1 LKQLEEP
8 DFLFWR
14 VRRLYLPFG
23 VGRNVSKKVPLV
35 SVVEPWVV
43 ANVPPLPL
51 LDSFEGE
58 PQMPADWETRELQS
72 PVVVVDPLVFDLPTI
87 GEVI

>member
-1 LKQLEEP
+1 LN
-8 DFLFWR
+8 
-14 VRRLYLPFG
+14 

-35 SVVEPWVV
+35 FVVEPGVV

-58 PQMPADWETRELQS
+58 PQMAADWETRESQS
-72 PVVVVDPLVFDLPTI
+72 PVVVVDPFVFDLPTI